1 MALGKAIKFVNEV
14 VKNSELRSVCNKSN
28 SKQELL
34 KELDFDETEFDD
46 AINMRLVKCQSYEEA
61 EVFQQIKMWFLIL

>member
-14 VKNSELRSVCNKSN
+14 VKNSELRSACNKSN

-46 AINMRLVKCQSYEEA
+46 AINMQLVKCQSYEEA